1 MGGVVSG
8 GCVTGGSVAGGSVT
22 GGSVTGAAVSE
33 TGAAVAAGSVVSS
46 GEHKNLPICAP
57 YGVLSIPPARERAV
71 VLPLDDGEVSIGVLA
86 AAENLSEGEVMLRS
100 SGGASIVLKND
111 GTVLINGRVIE

>member
-1 MGGVVSG
+1 MWLMSYMTKNSIAPPNAVKGDVQGND
-8 GCVTGGSVAGGSVT
+8 GS
-22 GGSVTGAAVSE
+22 
-33 TGAAVAAGSVVSS
+33 SVVSS
-46 GEHKNLPICAP
+46 GEHKN
-57 YGVLSIPPARERAV
+57 V

>member
-1 MGGVVSG
+1 M
-8 GCVTGGSVAGGSVT
+8 AD
-22 GGSVTGAAVSE
+22 E
-33 TGAAVAAGSVVSS
+33 L
-46 GEHKNLPICAP
+46 LPICAP
-57 YGVLSIPPARERAV
+57 YGVLSIPPAGERAV

>member
-1 MGGVVSG
+1 MWLMSYMTKNSIAPPNAVKGDVQGND
-8 GCVTGGSVAGGSVT
+8 GS
-22 GGSVTGAAVSE
+22 
-33 TGAAVAAGSVVSS
+33 SVVSS

-57 YGVLSIPPARERAV
+57 YGVLSIPPAGERAV
-71 VLPLDDGEVSIGVLA
+71 VLPLDDGEVSIGVFA

>member
-1 MGGVVSG
+1 MWLMSYM
-8 GCVTGGSVAGGSVT
+8 TKNSIAPPN
-22 GGSVTGAAVSE
+22 AVK
-33 TGAAVAAGSVVSS
+33 GDVQG
-46 GEHKNLPICAP
+46 N
-57 YGVLSIPPARERAV
+57 
-71 VLPLDDGEVSIGVLA
+71 DGIGVLA

>member
-1 MGGVVSG
+1 MADELYDEKFHRS
-8 GCVTGGSVAGGSVT
+8 A
-22 GGSVTGAAVSE
+22 
-33 TGAAVAAGSVVSS
+33 
-46 GEHKNLPICAP
+46 
-57 YGVLSIPPARERAV
+57 ERRK
-71 VLPLDDGEVSIGVLA
+71 GRIGVLA